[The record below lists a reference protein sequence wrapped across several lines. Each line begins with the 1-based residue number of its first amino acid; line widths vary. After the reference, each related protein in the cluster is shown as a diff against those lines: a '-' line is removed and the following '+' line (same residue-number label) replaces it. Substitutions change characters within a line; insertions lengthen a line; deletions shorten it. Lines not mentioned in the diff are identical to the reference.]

1 MDDDNPTK
9 VILITSKS
17 LPIVKAKLTVYKKYK
32 HVINERKI
40 FLHHEYEEFDDVA
53 KMVAYQKVVAFCS
66 FVESLINSFSVD
78 FYKII
83 TDYVGKSLT
92 AELIEKMCLKAFYE
106 IQDGMHFKRYES
118 RFTGMLNKFKIT
130 EDLDLA
136 IFETKRI
143 LRTCMGRPKRDWR
156 KWIAIKIHQKFSQ
169 KGEIKC
175 TDARSAI
182 WNVCQKTVDD
192 LGIILSGLEEF
203 HTRVLPVD
211 HKKRKATIYHYYF
224 HLLNI
229 CIVRSIRKRNTD
241 LEFPCYVE
249 FMTLLLTKMLL
260 IFAVPRQR
268 MGCIVFTPSFPYMCF
283 CSIS

>member
-66 FVESLINSFSVD
+66 FVESVIYSFSVD
-78 FYKII
+78 LYEII
-83 TDYVGKSLT
+83 TDFVGKSLT
-92 AELIEKMCLKAFYE
+92 AEQIEKMCLKAFYKD
-106 IQDGMHFKRYES
+106 QHRMHFKRYGS
-118 RFTGMLNKFKIT
+118 RFTEMLEEFEKTGNRMLVVYETEKI
-130 EDLDLA
+130 L
-136 IFETKRI
+136 K
-143 LRTCMGRPKRDWR
+143 TCMERKRRPKRDWR
-156 KWIAIKIHQKFSQ
+156 NWVAIKIQQKISK

-175 TDARSAI
+175 TDAWSAI

-211 HKKRKATIYHYYF
+211 HKKRKATIYYYYF

-249 FMTLLLTKMLL
+249 FMTLLLTKNGMHRLYS
-260 IFAVPRQR
+260 
-268 MGCIVFTPSFPYMCF
+268 VFPLYVFL
-283 CSIS
+283 